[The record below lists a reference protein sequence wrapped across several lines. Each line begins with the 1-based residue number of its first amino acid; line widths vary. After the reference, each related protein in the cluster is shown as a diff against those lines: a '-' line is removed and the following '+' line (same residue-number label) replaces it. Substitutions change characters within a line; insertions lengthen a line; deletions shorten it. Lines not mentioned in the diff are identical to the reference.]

1 MTIMPDDLARQFH
14 VSRESRE
21 RLQTYVALLLEWQAK
36 INLIGPS
43 TVETVWQRHV
53 ADGLQLIPLLPESI
67 RVIADLGS
75 GGGIPGL
82 ILAAATDAHVH
93 FYEANGKKVAFL
105 REALRRMA
113 VRGTVHQCRIEELV
127 HRADLPPARVV
138 TARALAPLP
147 LLLQHAAPFLAR
159 GAIGLFHK
167 GQDVDAE
174 LTEATKSWKIKARKH
189 PSCTDSQAVIL
200 EVEEARHV

>member
-1 MTIMPDDLARQFH
+1 MTTMPDDLARQFH

-53 ADGLQLIPLLPESI
+53 ADGLQLIPLLPENL

-82 ILAAATDAHVH
+82 ILAAATDVHVH